1 MIWQSA
7 RSGPVALAFTDR
19 LGGVSDGPWAS
30 LNLGTSN
37 GDDPELVA
45 DNLRRLADELGLDRL
60 VRMTQVHGA
69 EVVWAEDVPVD
80 DIPVSDALLT
90 ERPGVGVL
98 VRVADCTPVVL
109 AAPTESLA
117 GVVHCGREGLVRGVV
132 GAAVTALR
140 ARGATGVQ
148 AWIGPR
154 ACGRCY
160 ELPDEMAD
168 AVAAVVPEAR
178 STTSWGT
185 AAIDIGA
192 GVIAQLTAMDVD
204 VTDLGA
210 QECTIE
216 HDRWFS
222 YRRQGQDSGR
232 FGAVAVIASHPARPF
247 LPHAPSAPSRGPRS

>member
-1 MIWQSA
+1 MIWHTA
-7 RSGPVALAFTDR
+7 RSGPVAIAFTDR
-19 LGGVSDGPWAS
+19 LGGSSDGPWGS

-37 GDDPELVA
+37 GDDPARVA
-45 DNLRRLADELGLDRL
+45 ENLRLLGDELGVDRL
-60 VRMTQVHGA
+60 VRMTQVHGSD
-69 EVVWAEDVPVD
+69 VVWSDEVAVG
-80 DIPVSDALLT
+80 DIPVADALLT
-90 ERPGVGVL
+90 DRPGVAVL

-109 AAPTESLA
+109 AAPDESLA
-117 GVVHCGREGLVRGVV
+117 GVVHCGREGLVKGVV
-132 GAAVTALR
+132 ASAVTALR
-140 ARGATGVQ
+140 ARGATTIQ
-148 AWIGPR
+148 SWIGPR
-154 ACGRCY
+154 ACGQCY

-185 AAIDIGA
+185 AAIDVGA
-192 GVIAQLTAMDVD
+192 GVVAQLAALDVV

-232 FGAVAVIASHPARPF
+232 FGAVAVIA
-247 LPHAPSAPSRGPRS
+247 G